1 MLNYHFRVFN
11 GCLFGEF
18 PNQAQPW
25 ILPPLDCVG
34 LSVAHHHHHQ
44 RTIPEDVLMFQL
56 LSSSGQIHN
65 SYAFHSPPK
74 FCLCDARCATLASSL
89 LFMWSSSIGDE
100 SCIGDIIYHVHLHVL
115 SSFVD
120 LNSHSWSIPKFHLSS
135 LWPHIV
141 TLLPKVSTFGFSLP
155 SICGLVFEP
164 TRPQDCHRIWRCF
177 RRS

>member
-18 PNQAQPW
+18 PNQAQPC

-100 SCIGDIIYHVHLHVL
+100 SYIGDIIYHVHLHVL

-135 LWPHIV
+135 LCLRVVFRTCSRVRFSQWGF
-141 TLLPKVSTFGFSLP
+141 LLAQLQCYAMDCFGTYFTH
-155 SICGLVFEP
+155 VQ
-164 TRPQDCHRIWRCF
+164 T
-177 RRS
+177 